1 MPIAGGTEGGR
12 RLQMVDDNP
21 DMMAVRPDGDDIAAP
36 VSQWRRHCL
45 RLLTAG
51 CIAVATVTGAA
62 LPLLIVDSG
71 FRGYVSQAR
80 IEVTQTAYDAPDAA
94 RFLAMARRTLL
105 SPSGLD
111 RVTADLK
118 LKPADMVGVRNQG
131 ELGLLFDLLTGA
143 DARALSPRE
152 ALNGAVGEAI
162 RLELTPDENTLIVTG
177 KAATPE
183 TAMRLTD
190 YLSMRIMADG
200 KAGTMTPAM
209 REMERARTR
218 LDETEAALNGFQMR
232 HGDAVMSEA
241 QQLEQQLRD
250 VNDSLAR
257 INQQQQSLQA
267 DLTAALAL
275 KPNDVFSR
283 PLPVGMAFSALEDV
297 RQKQASAS
305 MALSAV
311 SVDYGPKHPRRI
323 AAQNAVDAAQAL
335 AAPALRQVVEGL
347 RADEKRVAQELAAA
361 NGEQKTYL
369 DRLNSLGV
377 APGEFSRL
385 QSELETARNTYLE
398 ASERRD
404 LSVSATPAIETR
416 LTKKAAPG
424 ELSRDLTQ
432 AAILAGGGALIGLL
446 GSLYLLSYHRHDG
459 EEEGAPAT
467 ENGEDMASSVVAPEF
482 SEFEP
487 IEPAVFDDLPPL
499 AAAANVEQEED
510 SFADYYGEAANDADD
525 EADDMPLDERVRQV
539 LMGNRTVRTADS
551 APSGLP
557 PLLAEVLAGRFDHA
571 EAEAEELMELR
582 RELAFLRE
590 RLADYADRREDYRKT
605 A

>member
-1 MPIAGGTEGGR
+1 
-12 RLQMVDDNP
+12 MVDDNP
-21 DMMAVRPDGDDIAAP
+21 DMMAIRPDENDVAVP
-36 VSQWRRHCL
+36 VSQWRRHCR
-45 RLLTAG
+45 RLLTSG
-51 CIAVATVTGAA
+51 CIAAATVAGAA
-62 LPLLIVDSG
+62 LPLLLVDSG

-80 IEVTQTAYDAPDAA
+80 IEVSQTAYDAPDAA

-111 RVTADLK
+111 RITADLK
-118 LKPADMVGVRNQG
+118 LKSADMVGVRNQG

-143 DARALSPRE
+143 DARPLSERE
-152 ALNGAVGEAI
+152 AVNGAVGEAI

-190 YLSMRIMADG
+190 YLSMRVIADG

-209 REMERARTR
+209 RETERARTR
-218 LDETEAALNGFQMR
+218 LDEAEAALNGFQMR
-232 HGDAVMSEA
+232 HGDAVMAEA

-257 INQQQQSLQA
+257 TTRQQLAIQA
-267 DLTAALAL
+267 DLTAASAL
-275 KPNDVFSR
+275 KPNDVFAK
-283 PLPVGMAFSALEDV
+283 PLPAGVGFSALEDI
-297 RQKQASAS
+297 RQKHSTAS
-305 MALSAV
+305 MALAAV

-335 AAPALRQVVEGL
+335 AAPALRQLLEGL
-347 RADEKRVAQELAAA
+347 RADEKRISQEIATA
-361 NGEQKTYL
+361 NGEQKKYL
-369 DRLNSLGV
+369 DRLNELGV

-385 QSELETARNTYLE
+385 QGELETARNVYLE

-404 LSVSATPAIETR
+404 LSASATPAVETR
-416 LTKKAAPG
+416 LVKKAAPG
-424 ELSRDLTQ
+424 ELTRDLTQ
-432 AAILAGGGALIGLL
+432 AAMLAGGGALIGLM
-446 GSLYLLSYHRHDG
+446 GSLYLLSYRRHDE
-459 EEEGAPAT
+459 EEEGALLSEEGAQLP
-467 ENGEDMASSVVAPEF
+467 SSVEPPVESLQI

-487 IEPAVFDDLPPL
+487 IEPAVFDDLPDV
-499 AAAANVEQEED
+499 AAEDIKPEED
-510 SFADYYGEAANDADD
+510 GFADYYGEAVNDD
-525 EADDMPLDERVRQV
+525 DDMPLDERVRQV
-539 LMGNRTVRTADS
+539 LMGNRTVRSADPAS
-551 APSGLP
+551 SGLP
-557 PLLAEVLAGRFDHA
+557 PLLAEALAGDFDHA
-571 EAEAEELMELR
+571 QAEAEELMELR

>member
-1 MPIAGGTEGGR
+1 
-12 RLQMVDDNP
+12 MVDDNP
-21 DMMAVRPDGDDIAAP
+21 DMMAIRPDENDVAVP
-36 VSQWRRHCL
+36 VSQWRRHCR
-45 RLLTAG
+45 RLLTSG
-51 CIAVATVTGAA
+51 CIAAATVAGAA
-62 LPLLIVDSG
+62 LPLLLVDSG

-80 IEVTQTAYDAPDAA
+80 IEVSQAAYDAPDAA

-111 RVTADLK
+111 RITADLK
-118 LKPADMVGVRNQG
+118 LKSVDMVGVRNQG

-143 DARALSPRE
+143 DARPLSERE

-190 YLSMRIMADG
+190 YLSMRVIADG

-209 REMERARTR
+209 RETERARTR
-218 LDETEAALNGFQMR
+218 LDEAEAALNGFQMR
-232 HGDAVMSEA
+232 HGDAVMAEA

-257 INQQQQSLQA
+257 TTRQQVSVQA
-267 DLTAALAL
+267 DLTAASAL
-275 KPNDVFSR
+275 KPNDVFAK
-283 PLPVGMAFSALEDV
+283 PLPAGVGFSALEDI
-297 RQKQASAS
+297 RQKHSTAS
-305 MALSAV
+305 MALAAV

-335 AAPALRQVVEGL
+335 AAPALRQLLEGL
-347 RADEKRVAQELAAA
+347 RADEKRISQEIATA
-361 NGEQKTYL
+361 NGEQKKYL
-369 DRLNSLGV
+369 DRLSELGV

-385 QSELETARNTYLE
+385 QGELETARNAYLE

-404 LSVSATPAIETR
+404 LSASATPAVETR
-416 LTKKAAPG
+416 LAKKAAPG
-424 ELSRDLTQ
+424 ELTRDLTQ
-432 AAILAGGGALIGLL
+432 AAMLAGGGALIGLL
-446 GSLYLLSYHRHDG
+446 GSLYLLSYRRHDE
-459 EEEGAPAT
+459 EEEGALLIEEGAQLP
-467 ENGEDMASSVVAPEF
+467 SSVEPPVESLQI

-487 IEPAVFDDLPPL
+487 IEPAVFDDLPDV
-499 AAAANVEQEED
+499 AAEDIKPEED
-510 SFADYYGEAANDADD
+510 GFADYYGEAVNDD
-525 EADDMPLDERVRQV
+525 DDMPLDERVRQV
-539 LMGNRTVRTADS
+539 LMGNRTVRSADPAS
-551 APSGLP
+551 SGLP
-557 PLLAEVLAGRFDHA
+557 PLLAEALAGNFDHA
-571 EAEAEELMELR
+571 QAEAEELMELR

>member
-1 MPIAGGTEGGR
+1 
-12 RLQMVDDNP
+12 MVDDNP
-21 DMMAVRPDGDDIAAP
+21 DMMAIRPEEDDVAAP
-36 VSQWRRHCL
+36 VSQWRRHCR
-45 RLLTAG
+45 RLLTSG
-51 CIAVATVTGAA
+51 CIAAATVAGAA
-62 LPLLIVDSG
+62 LPLLLVDSG

-80 IEVTQTAYDAPDAA
+80 IEVSQTAYDAPDAA

-111 RVTADLK
+111 RITADLK
-118 LKPADMVGVRNQG
+118 LKSADMVGVRNQG

-143 DARALSPRE
+143 DARPLSERE

-190 YLSMRIMADG
+190 YLSMRVIADG

-209 REMERARTR
+209 RETERARTR
-218 LDETEAALNGFQMR
+218 LDEAEAALNGFQMR
-232 HGDAVMSEA
+232 HGDTVMAEA

-257 INQQQQSLQA
+257 TTRQQLSIQA
-267 DLTAALAL
+267 DLTAASAL
-275 KPNDVFSR
+275 KPNDIFAK
-283 PLPVGMAFSALEDV
+283 PLPAGVGFSALEDI
-297 RQKQASAS
+297 RQKHSTAS
-305 MALSAV
+305 MALAAV

-335 AAPALRQVVEGL
+335 AAPALRQLLEGL
-347 RADEKRVAQELAAA
+347 RADEKRISQEIVTA
-361 NGEQKTYL
+361 NGEQKKYL
-369 DRLNSLGV
+369 DRLNELGV

-385 QSELETARNTYLE
+385 QGELETARNVYLE

-404 LSVSATPAIETR
+404 LSASATPAVETR
-416 LTKKAAPG
+416 LAKKAAPG
-424 ELSRDLTQ
+424 ELTRDLTQ
-432 AAILAGGGALIGLL
+432 AAMLAGGGALIGLL
-446 GSLYLLSYHRHDG
+446 GSLYLLSYRRHDE
-459 EEEGAPAT
+459 EEEGALLIEEGAQLP
-467 ENGEDMASSVVAPEF
+467 SSVEPPVESLQI

-487 IEPAVFDDLPPL
+487 IEPAVFDDLPDL
-499 AAAANVEQEED
+499 AAEDIKPEED
-510 SFADYYGEAANDADD
+510 GFADYYGEAVNDD
-525 EADDMPLDERVRQV
+525 DDMPLDERVRQV
-539 LMGNRTVRTADS
+539 LMGNRTVRSADPAS
-551 APSGLP
+551 SGLP
-557 PLLAEVLAGRFDHA
+557 PLLAEALAGDFDHA
-571 EAEAEELMELR
+571 QAEAEELMELR

>member
-1 MPIAGGTEGGR
+1 
-12 RLQMVDDNP
+12 MVDDNP
-21 DMMAVRPDGDDIAAP
+21 DMMAIRPDENDVAVP
-36 VSQWRRHCL
+36 VSQWRRHCR
-45 RLLTAG
+45 RLLTSG
-51 CIAVATVTGAA
+51 CIAAATVAGAA
-62 LPLLIVDSG
+62 LPLLLVDSG

-80 IEVTQTAYDAPDAA
+80 IEVSQTAYDAPDAA

-111 RVTADLK
+111 RITADLK
-118 LKPADMVGVRNQG
+118 LKSADMVGVRNQG

-143 DARALSPRE
+143 DARPLSERE
-152 ALNGAVGEAI
+152 AVNGAVGEAI

-190 YLSMRIMADG
+190 YLSMRVIADG

-209 REMERARTR
+209 RETERARTR
-218 LDETEAALNGFQMR
+218 LDEAEAALNGFQMR
-232 HGDAVMSEA
+232 HGDAVMAEA

-257 INQQQQSLQA
+257 TTRQQLAIQA
-267 DLTAALAL
+267 DLTAASAL
-275 KPNDVFSR
+275 KPNDVFAK
-283 PLPVGMAFSALEDV
+283 PLPAGVGFSALEDI
-297 RQKQASAS
+297 REKHSTAS
-305 MALSAV
+305 MALAAV

-335 AAPALRQVVEGL
+335 AAPALRQLLEGL
-347 RADEKRVAQELAAA
+347 RADEKRISQEIATA
-361 NGEQKTYL
+361 NGEQKKYL
-369 DRLNSLGV
+369 DRLNELGV

-385 QSELETARNTYLE
+385 QGELETARNVYLE

-404 LSVSATPAIETR
+404 LSASATPAVETR
-416 LTKKAAPG
+416 LVKKAAPG
-424 ELSRDLTQ
+424 ELTRDLTQ
-432 AAILAGGGALIGLL
+432 AAMLAGGGALIGLM
-446 GSLYLLSYHRHDG
+446 GSLYLLSYRRHDE
-459 EEEGAPAT
+459 EEEGALLSEEGAQLP
-467 ENGEDMASSVVAPEF
+467 SSVEPPVESLQI

-487 IEPAVFDDLPPL
+487 IEPAVFDDLPDV
-499 AAAANVEQEED
+499 AAEDIKPEED
-510 SFADYYGEAANDADD
+510 GFADYYGEAVNDD
-525 EADDMPLDERVRQV
+525 DDMPLDERVRQV
-539 LMGNRTVRTADS
+539 LMGNRTVRSADPAS
-551 APSGLP
+551 SGLP
-557 PLLAEVLAGRFDHA
+557 PLLAEALAGNFDHA
-571 EAEAEELMELR
+571 QAEAEELMELR

>member
-1 MPIAGGTEGGR
+1 
-12 RLQMVDDNP
+12 MVDDNP
-21 DMMAVRPDGDDIAAP
+21 DMMAIRPDENDVAVP
-36 VSQWRRHCL
+36 VSQWRRHCR
-45 RLLTAG
+45 RLLTSG
-51 CIAVATVTGAA
+51 CIAAATVAGAA
-62 LPLLIVDSG
+62 LPLLLVDSG

-80 IEVTQTAYDAPDAA
+80 IEVSQTAYDAPDAA

-111 RVTADLK
+111 RITADLK
-118 LKPADMVGVRNQG
+118 LKSADMVGVRNQG

-143 DARALSPRE
+143 DARPLSERE

-190 YLSMRIMADG
+190 YLSMRVIADG

-209 REMERARTR
+209 RETERARTR
-218 LDETEAALNGFQMR
+218 LDEAEAALNGFQMR
-232 HGDAVMSEA
+232 HGDAVMAEA

-257 INQQQQSLQA
+257 TTRQQLAIQA
-267 DLTAALAL
+267 DLTAASAL
-275 KPNDVFSR
+275 KPNDVFAK
-283 PLPVGMAFSALEDV
+283 PLPAGVGFSALEDI
-297 RQKQASAS
+297 RQKHSTAS
-305 MALSAV
+305 MALAAV

-335 AAPALRQVVEGL
+335 AAPALRQLLEGL
-347 RADEKRVAQELAAA
+347 RADEKRISQEIATA
-361 NGEQKTYL
+361 NGEQKKYL
-369 DRLNSLGV
+369 HRLNELGV

-385 QSELETARNTYLE
+385 QGELETARNVYLE
-398 ASERRD
+398 VSERRD
-404 LSVSATPAIETR
+404 LSASATPAVETR
-416 LTKKAAPG
+416 LVKKAAPG
-424 ELSRDLTQ
+424 ELTRDLTQ
-432 AAILAGGGALIGLL
+432 AAMLAGGGALIGLM
-446 GSLYLLSYHRHDG
+446 GSLYLLSYRRHDE
-459 EEEGAPAT
+459 EEEGALLIEEGAQLP
-467 ENGEDMASSVVAPEF
+467 SSVEPPVDSLQI

-487 IEPAVFDDLPPL
+487 IEPAVFDDLPDV
-499 AAAANVEQEED
+499 AAEDIKPEED
-510 SFADYYGEAANDADD
+510 GFADYYGEAVNDDD
-525 EADDMPLDERVRQV
+525 DVPLDERVRQV
-539 LMGNRTVRTADS
+539 LMGNRTVRSADPAS
-551 APSGLP
+551 SGLP
-557 PLLAEVLAGRFDHA
+557 PLLAEALAGDFDHA
-571 EAEAEELMELR
+571 QAEAEELMELR

>member
-1 MPIAGGTEGGR
+1 
-12 RLQMVDDNP
+12 MVDDNP
-21 DMMAVRPDGDDIAAP
+21 DMMAIRPDENDVAVP
-36 VSQWRRHCL
+36 VSQWRRHCR
-45 RLLTAG
+45 RLLTSG
-51 CIAVATVTGAA
+51 CIAAATVAGAA
-62 LPLLIVDSG
+62 LPLLLVDSG

-80 IEVTQTAYDAPDAA
+80 IEVSQTAYDAPDAA

-111 RVTADLK
+111 RITADLK
-118 LKPADMVGVRNQG
+118 LKSADMVGVRNQG

-143 DARALSPRE
+143 DARPLSERE

-190 YLSMRIMADG
+190 YLSMRVIADG

-209 REMERARTR
+209 RETERARTR
-218 LDETEAALNGFQMR
+218 LDEAEAALNGFQMR
-232 HGDAVMSEA
+232 HGDAVMAEA

-257 INQQQQSLQA
+257 TTRQQLAIQA
-267 DLTAALAL
+267 DLTAASAL
-275 KPNDVFSR
+275 KPNDVFAK
-283 PLPVGMAFSALEDV
+283 PLPAGVGFSALEEI
-297 RQKQASAS
+297 RQKHSTAS
-305 MALSAV
+305 MALAAV

-335 AAPALRQVVEGL
+335 AAPALRQLLEGL
-347 RADEKRVAQELAAA
+347 RADEKRISQEIATA
-361 NGEQKTYL
+361 NGEQKKYL
-369 DRLNSLGV
+369 HRLNELGV

-385 QSELETARNTYLE
+385 QGELETARNVYLE
-398 ASERRD
+398 VSERRD
-404 LSVSATPAIETR
+404 LSASATPAVETR
-416 LTKKAAPG
+416 LVKKAAPG
-424 ELSRDLTQ
+424 ELTRDLTQ
-432 AAILAGGGALIGLL
+432 AAMLAGGGALIGLM
-446 GSLYLLSYHRHDG
+446 GSLYLLSYRRHDE
-459 EEEGAPAT
+459 EEEGALLIEEGAQLP
-467 ENGEDMASSVVAPEF
+467 SSVEPPVDSLQI

-487 IEPAVFDDLPPL
+487 IEPAVFDDLPDV
-499 AAAANVEQEED
+499 AAEDIKPEED
-510 SFADYYGEAANDADD
+510 GFADYYGEAVNDDD
-525 EADDMPLDERVRQV
+525 DVPLDERVRQV
-539 LMGNRTVRTADS
+539 LMGNRTVRSADPAS
-551 APSGLP
+551 SGLP
-557 PLLAEVLAGRFDHA
+557 PLLAEALAGDFDHA
-571 EAEAEELMELR
+571 QAEAEELMELR

>member
-1 MPIAGGTEGGR
+1 
-12 RLQMVDDNP
+12 MVDDNP
-21 DMMAVRPDGDDIAAP
+21 DMMAIRPDENDVAVP
-36 VSQWRRHCL
+36 VSQWRRHCR
-45 RLLTAG
+45 RLLTSG
-51 CIAVATVTGAA
+51 CIAAATVAGAA
-62 LPLLIVDSG
+62 LPLLLVDSG

-80 IEVTQTAYDAPDAA
+80 IEVSQTAYDAPDAA

-111 RVTADLK
+111 RITADLK
-118 LKPADMVGVRNQG
+118 LKSADMVGVRNQG

-143 DARALSPRE
+143 DARPLSERE

-190 YLSMRIMADG
+190 YLSMRVIADG

-209 REMERARTR
+209 RETERARTR
-218 LDETEAALNGFQMR
+218 LDEAEAALNGFQMR
-232 HGDAVMSEA
+232 HGDAVMAEA

-250 VNDSLAR
+250 VNDSLER
-257 INQQQQSLQA
+257 TTRQQLAIQA
-267 DLTAALAL
+267 DLTAASAL
-275 KPNDVFSR
+275 KPNDVFAK
-283 PLPVGMAFSALEDV
+283 PLPAGVGFSALEDI
-297 RQKQASAS
+297 RQKYSTAS
-305 MALSAV
+305 MALAAV

-335 AAPALRQVVEGL
+335 AAPALRQLLEGL
-347 RADEKRVAQELAAA
+347 RADEKRISQEIATA
-361 NGEQKTYL
+361 NGEQKKYL
-369 DRLNSLGV
+369 DRLNELGV

-385 QSELETARNTYLE
+385 QGELETARNVYLE

-404 LSVSATPAIETR
+404 LSASATPAVETR
-416 LTKKAAPG
+416 LVKKAAPG
-424 ELSRDLTQ
+424 ELTRDLTQ
-432 AAILAGGGALIGLL
+432 AAMLAGGGALIGLM
-446 GSLYLLSYHRHDG
+446 GSLYLLSYRRHDE
-459 EEEGAPAT
+459 EEEGALLIEEGAQLP
-467 ENGEDMASSVVAPEF
+467 SSVEPPVESLQI

-487 IEPAVFDDLPPL
+487 IEPAVFDDLPDV
-499 AAAANVEQEED
+499 AAEDIKPEED
-510 SFADYYGEAANDADD
+510 GFADYYGEAVNDDD
-525 EADDMPLDERVRQV
+525 DVPLDERVRQV
-539 LMGNRTVRTADS
+539 LMGNRTVRSADPAS
-551 APSGLP
+551 SGLP
-557 PLLAEVLAGRFDHA
+557 PLLAEALAGDFDHA
-571 EAEAEELMELR
+571 QAEAEELMELR

>member
-1 MPIAGGTEGGR
+1 
-12 RLQMVDDNP
+12 MVDDNP
-21 DMMAVRPDGDDIAAP
+21 DMMAIRPDENDVAVP
-36 VSQWRRHCL
+36 VSQWRRHCR
-45 RLLTAG
+45 RLLTSG
-51 CIAVATVTGAA
+51 CIAAATVAGAA
-62 LPLLIVDSG
+62 LPLLLVDSG

-80 IEVTQTAYDAPDAA
+80 IEVSQTAYDAPDAA

-111 RVTADLK
+111 RITADLK
-118 LKPADMVGVRNQG
+118 LKSADMVGVRNQG

-143 DARALSPRE
+143 DARPLSERE
-152 ALNGAVGEAI
+152 AVNGAVGEAI

-190 YLSMRIMADG
+190 YLSMRVIADG

-209 REMERARTR
+209 RETERARTR
-218 LDETEAALNGFQMR
+218 LDEAEAALNGFQMR
-232 HGDAVMSEA
+232 HGDAVMAEA

-257 INQQQQSLQA
+257 TTRQQLAIQA
-267 DLTAALAL
+267 DLTAASAL
-275 KPNDVFSR
+275 KPNDVFAK
-283 PLPVGMAFSALEDV
+283 PLPAGVGFSALEDI
-297 RQKQASAS
+297 RQKHSTAS
-305 MALSAV
+305 MALAAV

-335 AAPALRQVVEGL
+335 AAPALRQLLEGL
-347 RADEKRVAQELAAA
+347 RADEKRISQEIATA
-361 NGEQKTYL
+361 NGEQKKYL
-369 DRLNSLGV
+369 DRLNELGV

-385 QSELETARNTYLE
+385 QGELETARNVYLE

-404 LSVSATPAIETR
+404 LSASATPAVETR
-416 LTKKAAPG
+416 LVKKAAPG
-424 ELSRDLTQ
+424 ELTRDLTQ
-432 AAILAGGGALIGLL
+432 AAMLAGGGALIGLM
-446 GSLYLLSYHRHDG
+446 GSLYLLSYRRHDE
-459 EEEGAPAT
+459 EEEGALLSEKGAQLP
-467 ENGEDMASSVVAPEF
+467 SSVEPPVESLQI

-487 IEPAVFDDLPPL
+487 IEPAVFDDLPDV
-499 AAAANVEQEED
+499 AAEDIKPEED
-510 SFADYYGEAANDADD
+510 GFADYYGEAVNDD
-525 EADDMPLDERVRQV
+525 DDMPLDERVRQV
-539 LMGNRTVRTADS
+539 LMGNRTVRSADPAS
-551 APSGLP
+551 SGLP
-557 PLLAEVLAGRFDHA
+557 PLLAEALAGDFDHA
-571 EAEAEELMELR
+571 QAEAEELMELR

>member
-1 MPIAGGTEGGR
+1 
-12 RLQMVDDNP
+12 MVDDNP
-21 DMMAVRPDGDDIAAP
+21 DMMAIRPDENDVAVP
-36 VSQWRRHCL
+36 VSQWRRHCR
-45 RLLTAG
+45 RLLTSG
-51 CIAVATVTGAA
+51 CIAAATVAGAA
-62 LPLLIVDSG
+62 LPLLLVDSG

-80 IEVTQTAYDAPDAA
+80 IEVSQTAYDAPDAA

-111 RVTADLK
+111 RITADLK
-118 LKPADMVGVRNQG
+118 LKSADMVGVRNQG

-143 DARALSPRE
+143 DARPLSERE
-152 ALNGAVGEAI
+152 AVNGAVGEAI

-190 YLSMRIMADG
+190 YLSMRVIADG

-209 REMERARTR
+209 RETERARTR
-218 LDETEAALNGFQMR
+218 LDEAEAALNGFQMR
-232 HGDAVMSEA
+232 HGDAVMAEA

-257 INQQQQSLQA
+257 TTRQQLAIQA
-267 DLTAALAL
+267 DLTAASAL
-275 KPNDVFSR
+275 KPNDVFAK
-283 PLPVGMAFSALEDV
+283 PLPAGVGFSALEDI
-297 RQKQASAS
+297 RQKHSTAS
-305 MALSAV
+305 MALAAV

-335 AAPALRQVVEGL
+335 AAPALRQLLEGL
-347 RADEKRVAQELAAA
+347 RADEKRISQEIATA
-361 NGEQKTYL
+361 NGEQKKYL
-369 DRLNSLGV
+369 HRLNELGV

-385 QSELETARNTYLE
+385 QGELETARNVYLE

-404 LSVSATPAIETR
+404 LSASATPAVETR
-416 LTKKAAPG
+416 LVKKAAPG
-424 ELSRDLTQ
+424 ELTRDLTQ
-432 AAILAGGGALIGLL
+432 AAMLAGGGALIGLM
-446 GSLYLLSYHRHDG
+446 GSLYLLSYRRHDE
-459 EEEGAPAT
+459 EEEGALLSEEGAQLP
-467 ENGEDMASSVVAPEF
+467 SSVEPPVESLQI

-487 IEPAVFDDLPPL
+487 IEPAVFDDLPDV
-499 AAAANVEQEED
+499 AAEDIKPEED
-510 SFADYYGEAANDADD
+510 GFADYYGEAVNDD
-525 EADDMPLDERVRQV
+525 DDMPLDERVRQV
-539 LMGNRTVRTADS
+539 LMGNRTVRSADPAS
-551 APSGLP
+551 SGLP
-557 PLLAEVLAGRFDHA
+557 PLLAEALAGDFDHA
-571 EAEAEELMELR
+571 QAEAEELMELR